1 MPTSKLGGR
10 RPGAGRKRSVGG
22 KKTKGMGILLGDDLK
37 ADLKTAARD
46 LGLKVGDLIRR
57 VLRRGLTDK
66 QLIVTIRSEIEKEK
80 ESRHGKADE

>member
-1 MPTSKLGGR
+1 MRTNRLGGR
-10 RPGAGRKRSVGG
+10 RAGAGRKRSVGG

-46 LGLKVGDLIRR
+46 LGIPVGELIRR
-57 VLRRGLTDK
+57 VLKRGLTDK

-80 ESRHGKADE
+80 EPRHGKADE

>member
-1 MPTSKLGGR
+1 MPKTKLGGR

-22 KKTKGMGILLGDDLK
+22 KRTKGMGILLGDDLK

-46 LGLKVGDLIRR
+46 LGVTVGELIRR

-80 ESRHGKADE
+80 GGYNGTESE